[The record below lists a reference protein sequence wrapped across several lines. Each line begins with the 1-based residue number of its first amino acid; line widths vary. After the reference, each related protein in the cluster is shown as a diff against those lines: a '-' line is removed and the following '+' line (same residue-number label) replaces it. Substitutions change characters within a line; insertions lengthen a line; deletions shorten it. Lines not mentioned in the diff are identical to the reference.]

1 MLKTLAEKVE
11 PKHTALLVVD
21 VQNDFASEESPY
33 TKRRLNLP
41 GVQAAVGRMDEFI
54 DKAREAGVQIVY
66 IQTGG
71 KPGDVKSE
79 SSMEQSLRNAPGSDP
94 SRGMCEPGTWGWEFY
109 KLQPKDGDWIVPKST
124 YSAFVR
130 TPLEGMLRDKGIETL
145 LMTGISTNVCV
156 ESTARHG
163 FMLDFYTVLVE
174 DCCGYYKENLHI
186 ATLENM
192 NDRFGVVAS
201 ASEVTQAWTPIAV
214 EASV

>member
-1 MLKTLAEKVE
+1 MYKTLAEKVAPE
-11 PKHTALLVVD
+11 HTAVIVVD

-41 GVQAAVGRMDEFI
+41 GVQAAVGRMDAFI
-54 DKAREAGVQIVY
+54 DEARKAGVKIVF

-71 KPGDVKSE
+71 LPGATPSE
-79 SSMEQSLRNAPGSDP
+79 VSQEQTLRNAPGADP
-94 SRGMCEPGTWGWEFY
+94 TRGMCEPGTWGHEFY
-109 KLQPKDGDWIVPKST
+109 KLVPQDGDWIVPKST

-130 TPLEGMLRDKGIETL
+130 TPLEDMLRDAGIDTL

-156 ESTARHG
+156 ESTTRHG

-186 ATLENM
+186 ATIENV

-201 ASEVTQAWTPIAV
+201 AAEVQACWAPIAIETAV
-214 EASV
+214 